1 MNRNIATLAAG
12 FALGLTGL
20 SANAS
25 HIAGLS
31 LFDGQDF
38 TFDGTTY
45 GGGSAFTASA
55 IDFSY
60 VADIDQTN
68 AGPLSANFTETG
80 VAFFSSF
87 QQPLGTPVSAA
98 TTGLNNGYRMYGVFT
113 AAGTIVPGAGFPLG
127 GVDGEFSAFNLTIYI
142 DPNEDS
148 ATIAPTAGGA
158 NNTTSVSNTGDDVA
172 ILSGVLSVGG
182 FHVFTG
188 LANGDFDVL
197 FDVTSYDASVWGG
210 AAFGGDVNGD
220 GDFLDAGEAVT
231 TGDINGVNTSIVG
244 LGAPAT
250 VFGDKTD
257 VVIRGS
263 GNIAFRTV
271 PVPGVLGLMG
281 AGLLGLGLVNRRRN

>member
-113 AAGTIVPGAGFPLG
+113 AA
-127 GVDGEFSAFNLTIYI
+127 
-142 DPNEDS
+142 
-148 ATIAPTAGGA
+148 
-158 NNTTSVSNTGDDVA
+158 
-172 ILSGVLSVGG
+172 
-182 FHVFTG
+182 
-188 LANGDFDVL
+188 
-197 FDVTSYDASVWGG
+197 
-210 AAFGGDVNGD
+210 
-220 GDFLDAGEAVT
+220 
-231 TGDINGVNTSIVG
+231 
-244 LGAPAT
+244 AT